1 MKQFINYITILG
13 LMISI
18 SFSQSVDV
26 FFGEVDVV
34 ANIAEIKYNSDIE
47 IGGAQFD
54 LIGATLGDY
63 SGGEAGNAGWT
74 VSGSGTTWLGF
85 SFGGIT
91 LPAGEHIL
99 TDITFT
105 PNSDEICI
113 DAVVISNSTGG
124 TVPVNIGECVSLS
137 GSVEGCMDDLA
148 CNYDDTATAACSDCC
163 EYAEEN
169 FDCDGNCIAELDC
182 AGECGGTSAEDE
194 CGVCNGS

>member
-85 SFGGIT
+85 SLG
-91 LPAGEHIL
+91 
-99 TDITFT
+99 
-105 PNSDEICI
+105 
-113 DAVVISNSTGG
+113 
-124 TVPVNIGECVSLS
+124 
-137 GSVEGCMDDLA
+137 
-148 CNYDDTATAACSDCC
+148 
-163 EYAEEN
+163 
-169 FDCDGNCIAELDC
+169 
-182 AGECGGTSAEDE
+182 
-194 CGVCNGS
+194 